1 MRLTLMLAVAAC
13 GGSTKQPV
21 TTAPPPT
28 TSTTT
33 ALMSPD
39 VTASI
44 TAQWQGV
51 WTLPVAEDAPVE
63 YLTINNTTAEL
74 YRADVVVAKGP
85 FEIIA
90 PCLARFE
97 GRNLVFRIAGQRQVQ
112 LDTTLGVRVGDSW
125 FVCTDDGT
133 VVERTS
139 AGCHVHA
146 QNAAPIDA
154 TCTLD
159 GGLFIAAHGEHR
171 VELQVDGDGLVRAGV
186 TPRYAKQSRTF
197 DSSR

>member
-21 TTAPPPT
+21 TTPPP

-33 ALMSPD
+33 ASMSPD
-39 VTASI
+39 VKASI

-51 WTLPVAEDAPVE
+51 WMLPVADDAPEE
-63 YLTINNTTAEL
+63 YLAIDGTAAEL
-74 YRADVVVAKGP
+74 RRGEALVAKGEL
-85 FEIIA
+85 EIVA
-90 PCLARFE
+90 PCLARFD

-133 VVERTS
+133 VVEKTP
-139 AGCHVHA
+139 AGCHVHV
-146 QNAAPIDA
+146 QNVAPIDA

-159 GGLFIAAHGEHR
+159 AGRFIAAYGEHR

-186 TPRYAKQSRTF
+186 TPRYGKQSRTF
-197 DSSR
+197 ESSR